1 MLRTGVIFVLGYSR
15 DSLMLCR
22 GAVRKKRGLS
32 KASSERET
40 GVEPATLSLGS

>member
-1 MLRTGVIFVLGYSR
+1 MLRTGVIFVLGYSQ

-22 GAVRKKRGLS
+22 GAVHKKKRPLE
-32 KASSERET
+32 ASSERET